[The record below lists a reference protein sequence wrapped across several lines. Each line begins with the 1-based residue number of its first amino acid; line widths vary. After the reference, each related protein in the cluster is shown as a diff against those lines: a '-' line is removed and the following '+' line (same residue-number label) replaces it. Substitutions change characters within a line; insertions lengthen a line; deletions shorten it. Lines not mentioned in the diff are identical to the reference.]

1 MKEVTIQDGKIADFL
16 HDVGKAPLSVL
27 LLDFDGTLAPFSPH
41 RDRVL
46 LYDGVRGALQDI
58 VDTGRTRL
66 VVVTGRDGREIGS
79 LLGIRPAP
87 EVWGVHGLQRVQS
100 DGKCEMPEV
109 SSTVKGALDAARRWL
124 AYQNV
129 QDLAEIKPGAIAVH
143 WRGLSEGD
151 AFELRSRILLGW
163 SPIADQGHLELS
175 EFDGGVEVRMRGP
188 NKGDAV
194 RTILQEVGERVP
206 VAYLGDDFTD
216 ENAFRALACR
226 GLTAL
231 VRPEPRPTS
240 AQLWIT
246 TPDGLLKFLQGWAEA
261 TETEL
266 SSRNIAIS
274 H

>member
-1 MKEVTIQDGKIADFL
+1 MKEATIQDGKVADFL
-16 HDVGKAPLSVL
+16 HDVGNAPLSVL
-27 LLDFDGTLAPFSPH
+27 MLDFDGTLAPFSPH
-41 RDRVL
+41 RGRVL
-46 LYDGVRGALQDI
+46 LYEGVRDALQDI
-58 VDTGRTRL
+58 VDKGRTRL
-66 VVVTGRDGREIGS
+66 LIVTGRDGREIGP
-79 LLGIRPAP
+79 LLGIQPAP
-87 EVWGVHGLQRVQS
+87 EVWGVHGLQRVRS

-129 QDLAEIKPGAIAVH
+129 EDLAEIKPGAIAVH
-143 WRGLSEGD
+143 WRGLSEAD
-151 AFELRSRILLGW
+151 AFELHSRILLGW
-163 SPIADQGHLELS
+163 SPLTNRTKLELL

-216 ENAFRALACR
+216 ENAFRALARR

-246 TPDGLLKFLQGWAEA
+246 TPDGLLMFLQGWAEA

-266 SSRNIAIS
+266 STENIAVS